1 MNSMIEILATLGLTK
16 KVFIIHAIMIAL
28 GAMARAFHEMRT
40 EKKFTWLG
48 FITAFIT
55 STFSGVIF
63 VLVAITVLGQEN
75 MTAIAY
81 IAGMG
86 GWLGVEGLTM
96 VTERLKKIFQAE
108 KEQ

>member
-1 MNSMIEILATLGLTK
+1 
-16 KVFIIHAIMIAL
+16 MIAL

-63 VLVAITVLGQEN
+63 VLVAITVL
-75 MTAIAY
+75 
-81 IAGMG
+81 
-86 GWLGVEGLTM
+86 
-96 VTERLKKIFQAE
+96 
-108 KEQ
+108 